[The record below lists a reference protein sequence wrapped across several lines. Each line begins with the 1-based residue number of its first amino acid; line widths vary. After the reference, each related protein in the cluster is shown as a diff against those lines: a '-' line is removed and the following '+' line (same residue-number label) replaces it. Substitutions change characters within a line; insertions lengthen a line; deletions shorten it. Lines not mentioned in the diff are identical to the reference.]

1 MIILEDIALRRGQ
14 KLLFSGAS
22 ATLQPGQK
30 IALIGGN
37 GCGKSSLFA
46 LLLDE
51 LQADAGDI
59 RGLKGLRISHMAQ
72 ETETS
77 VLTARD
83 YVIAGD
89 AALFKTLQDLAAAD
103 AAGDYEHS
111 ATLHQRMEELDGYSA
126 ERRAEQLLLGLG
138 FQRDRM
144 ESPMSAFSGG
154 WRIRLNLARALMAPS
169 DLMLLDEPTNHLDL
183 DTTLWLQSWLQ
194 AYRGTL
200 LMISHDRDF
209 IDATC
214 ERTLEI
220 AQQTLTAYRGG
231 YSDYERQ
238 RAERMAQ
245 QQAQYEKQ
253 QRRIADIE
261 DFVRR
266 FRAKATKARQ
276 AQSRL
281 KELERMQKVA
291 QAHIDSPFS
300 FNFPAPGKVSDPLLT
315 LSEASLG
322 HGERTVLAKVSVSLS
337 PGDRVG
343 LLGKNGAG
351 KTTLLKSLTGELAIM
366 GGERTEGAHLQIGYF
381 DQQQLEVLDLDASP
395 FLHLQRLSPKA
406 RDKEILD
413 FLGGFDFR
421 GDRAKEAI
429 RPFSGGE
436 KARLALAHV
445 VWQAPNVLILDEP
458 TNHLD
463 LDMRHAL
470 EVALQDY
477 VGAIVLVSHDRHLLR
492 NSVEQ
497 LLLVNG
503 GSVEDY
509 AGDVETY
516 EKWVLSSNPG
526 QDPNP
531 PTQQLAVEEPGDRK
545 ARRQASADRRA
556 QLQPLKKSLRALEQ
570 KIEKGQQSLQTL
582 QAKLADGDL
591 YAQNAG
597 TELADLLKQ
606 EGQLKRELEALESEW
621 LAQQEALEALEAGAS
636 TH

>member
-22 ATLQPGQK
+22 TTLQPGQK

-46 LLLDE
+46 LLLE
-51 LQADAGDI
+51 ALQADAGDI

-77 VLTARD
+77 PLTARD

-89 AALFKTLQDLAAAD
+89 AALFQTLQDLTSAD
-103 AAGDYEHS
+103 AAGDYEQS
-111 ATLHQRMEELDGYSA
+111 AMLHQRIEELDGYSA

-138 FQRDRM
+138 FQGEKMDA
-144 ESPMSAFSGG
+144 PMSAFSGG

-183 DTTLWLQSWLQ
+183 DTTLWLQTWLQ
-194 AYRGTL
+194 SYRGTL

-220 AQQTLTAYRGG
+220 ARQALTACRGG

-238 RAERMAQ
+238 RAEQMTQ

-300 FNFPAPGKVSDPLLT
+300 FNFPPPGKVSDPLLT
-315 LSEASLG
+315 LSDSALG
-322 HGERTVLAKVSVSLS
+322 HGEHRVLSKVSVSLS
-337 PGDRVG
+337 PGDRIG

-351 KTTLLKSLTGELAIM
+351 KTTLLKSLTGELPLIA
-366 GGERTEGAHLQIGYF
+366 GERTEGAHLQIGYF

-406 RDKEILD
+406 RDQEILD

-477 VGAIVLVSHDRHLLR
+477 AGAIVLVSHDRHLLR

-503 GSVEDY
+503 GTVEDY
-509 AGDVETY
+509 AGDVEAY
-516 EKWVLSSNPG
+516 EKWVLAANPTEVPKPAAH
-526 QDPNP
+526 QMPATED
-531 PTQQLAVEEPGDRK
+531 AGDRK

-556 QLQPLKKSLRALEQ
+556 QLQPLKKTIRQLEA
-570 KIEKGQQSLQTL
+570 KMEKGQQALDALQG
-582 QAKLADGDL
+582 QLADGDL
-591 YAQNAG
+591 YTQSVG
-597 TELADLLKQ
+597 DELADLLKQ
-606 EGQLKRELEALESEW
+606 EGQLKRELEDIESEW
-621 LAQQEALEALEAGAS
+621 LAHQEELEALEAGAA
-636 TH
+636 

>member
-1 MIILEDIALRRGQ
+1 VIILENIALRRGQ
-14 KLLFSGAS
+14 KLLFSDAS

-30 IALIGGN
+30 LALIGGN
-37 GCGKSSLFA
+37 GCGKSSLFG
-46 LLLDE
+46 LLLDD

-77 VLTARD
+77 DLTARD

-89 AALFKTLQDLAAAD
+89 EALYQVLQDLATAD
-103 AAGDYEHS
+103 AAGEYEQS

-138 FQRDRM
+138 FQRKKMDA
-144 ESPMSAFSGG
+144 PMSSFSGG

-194 AYRGTL
+194 GYRGTL

-220 AQQTLTAYRGG
+220 ARQALTAYRGG

-238 RAERMAQ
+238 RAEQMAQ

-291 QAHIDSPFS
+291 QAHVDSPFS
-300 FNFPAPGKVSDPLLT
+300 FSFPQPGKVSDPLLT
-315 LSEASLG
+315 LSDATLG
-322 HGERTVLAKVSVSLS
+322 HGESAVLTKVSMSLS
-337 PGDRVG
+337 PGDRIG

-351 KTTLLKSLTGELAIM
+351 KTTLLKSLTGELPLM

-381 DQQQLEVLDLDASP
+381 DQQQLEVLDLDASA
-395 FLHLQRLSPKA
+395 FLHIQRLSPKA
-406 RDKEILD
+406 RDQEILD

-445 VWQAPNVLILDEP
+445 AWQAPNVLILDEP

-477 VGAIVLVSHDRHLLR
+477 AGAIVLVSHDRHLLR

-497 LLLVNG
+497 LLLVNE

-509 AGDVETY
+509 AGDIEAY
-516 EKWVLSSNPG
+516 EKWVLSANPSDAPKPAA
-526 QDPNP
+526 QPAAAPED
-531 PTQQLAVEEPGDRK
+531 AGDRK
-545 ARRQASADRRA
+545 ARRQANADRRA
-556 QLQPLKKSLRALEQ
+556 QLQPLEKALRQLETRM
-570 KIEKGQQSLQTL
+570 EKGQQALESLQA
-582 QAKLADGDL
+582 QLADGDL
-591 YAQNAG
+591 YADSAS
-597 TELADLLKQ
+597 TELAELLKQ
-606 EGQLKRELEALESEW
+606 EGQLKRELEDIESEW
-621 LAQQEALEALEAGAS
+621 LAQQEALEALEGA
-636 TH
+636 TA